1 MGNPLFW
8 IWLGS
13 IVAVALG
20 LVVAGFWL
28 SRYVETGK
36 GRS

>member
-1 MGNPLFW
+1 MMFW

-28 SRYVETGK
+28 SKHVDG
-36 GRS
+36 GQP